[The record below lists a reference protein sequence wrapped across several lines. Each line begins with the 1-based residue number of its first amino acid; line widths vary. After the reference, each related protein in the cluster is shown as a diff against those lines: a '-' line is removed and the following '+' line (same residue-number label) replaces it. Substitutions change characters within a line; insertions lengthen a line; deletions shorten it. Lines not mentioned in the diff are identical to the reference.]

1 MDEVKEAVR
10 WKDASVE
17 MTICYC
23 NDVKKKDIIL
33 AIVGGARNIKD
44 ITEKTG
50 ASRCS
55 ASCGSESANG
65 RCCEADI
72 REMLDFYAPIV
83 DQLRRRPV

>member
-1 MDEVKEAVR
+1 MDEVKDGVR

-33 AIVGGARNIKD
+33 AIVGGARNIKE
-44 ITEKTG
+44 IAEKTG

-55 ASCGSESANG
+55 PSCEGKIQNG
-65 RCCEADI
+65 RCCEVDI

-83 DQLRRRPV
+83 DQLKRRPV